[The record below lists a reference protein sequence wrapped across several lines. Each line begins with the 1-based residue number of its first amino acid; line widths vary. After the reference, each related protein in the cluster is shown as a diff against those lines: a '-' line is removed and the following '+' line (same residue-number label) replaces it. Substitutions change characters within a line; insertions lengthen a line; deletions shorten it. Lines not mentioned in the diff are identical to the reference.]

1 MKKIIRL
8 TESDLSRIVR
18 RIIRESE
25 NKQAEMAIENCDEN
39 NDMAMER
46 CVDNLFADMTEKDA
60 ENYIKELSMQKP
72 PWLIKLIRWFRRT
85 GKKIRRQ
92 VKRTKPAERFLNV
105 GALVTF
111 ATISAFLIKYM
122 DDFSNHKNPL
132 ARLNDRFN

>member
-1 MKKIIRL
+1 MKRIIRL

-72 PWLIKLIRWFRRT
+72 QWLIKLIRWFRRT
-85 GKKIRRQ
+85 GKQIRRE

-122 DDFSNHKNPL
+122 DDFFNHKNPL